1 MNVNKLNYDKKHAL
15 AYSFGDDW
23 LFDVVQDGNGHV
35 KVDAAPSAVGRPLAT
50 FTRTQLIE
58 LRREIG
64 AALRNYPKP
73 TPAMVERARNALA
86 KRGLL

>member
-23 LFDVVQDGNGHV
+23 LFDVKEYADGQM
-35 KVDAAPSAVGRPLAT
+35 KVDASPSNMCRPDMTLS
-50 FTRTQLIE
+50 RGQLVE
-58 LRREIG
+58 LKNEIA